1 MGTLGYTLSLSW
13 ILEGLGG
20 VLVQASL
27 GGGST
32 LPHLAPQSESLC
44 THRRASPRVGGKQV
58 NSRACVGAE
67 AQLPTPV
74 ERQLQ
79 PPPGDLP
86 FTVQGACSAHSTNK
100 YLWSLGL
107 FTGQGACSAHA
118 TNKYLWSL
126 GLSAMPSHLLPRSLT
141 CWPCH
146 VRGSAF
152 PSAEGSLGLQ
162 HTETKCYGCE

>member
-13 ILEGLGG
+13 VLEGLGG

-44 THRRASPRVGGKQV
+44 THRGASPRVGGKQV
-58 NSRACVGAE
+58 NSRACVGAG
-67 AQLPTPV
+67 AQLPTP
-74 ERQLQ
+74 EEQQLQ
-79 PPPGDLP
+79 PPPGALP
-86 FTVQGACSAHSTNK
+86 FTA
-100 YLWSLGL
+100 
-107 FTGQGACSAHA
+107 QGACSAHA
-118 TNKYLWSL
+118 TDKYLWSL
-126 GLSAMPSHLLPRSLT
+126 GLSAMPSHLLPRAPT

-146 VRGSAF
+146 VHGSAF

-162 HTETKCYGCE
+162 HTETKCCGCE